1 MGGDVAESVF
11 ELRMSGLE
19 EIKAELHA
27 LPDKLRKR
35 ALLNALRAGA
45 RLVRDAARARTPVL
59 EVSTRSGASAL
70 RRGVRRVG
78 TVKNAISVRTS
89 KLARRRGDV
98 GVFVN
103 VRPLTRAQRIGGK
116 WRGKIDPR
124 DPFYWRW
131 LEFGWNPAGRDR
143 SAAGKRER
151 RRLARIGAAKAKPG
165 AGFLRAAV
173 GRLPGALPIIEAKLR
188 PAIAKLNQRKAP
200 AP

>member
-1 MGGDVAESVF
+1 MADVLSIKVQ
-11 ELRMSGLE
+11 GLE
-19 EIKAELHA
+19 EIRAELQA
-27 LPDKLRKR
+27 LPGKLRQR
-35 ALLNALRAGA
+35 AIASALRKGA
-45 RLVRDAARARTPVL
+45 VPLRNFARSRAPVL
-59 EVSTRSGASAL
+59 KVSTRAGASAL

-78 TVKNAISVRTS
+78 TVRQAISVRAS

-98 GVFVN
+98 GVFIN
-103 VRPLTRAQRIGGK
+103 VRPLTKAQRIGGK
-116 WRGKIDPR
+116 WRGKVDPR

-151 RRLARIGAAKAKPG
+151 RRLAKIGAPKVKQG
-165 AGFLRAAV
+165 AGFLRAAA
-173 GRLPGALPIIEAKLR
+173 GRLLTALPVIESALR